1 MRNEM
6 NTLETESRIE
16 TITGNVVGDESLI
29 ENLIVPP
36 TAPEIPGLRFRGF
49 RGEADYPNILAA
61 INASKGADQTERS
74 DTLESVANNYAHLTN
89 CDPYQDMIF
98 AEVNGE
104 VVGYGRAEWHLND
117 EGQWIGFHLAFLDP
131 AWRRKGIGTAM
142 LRYLEQ
148 RLRQVADRLHAE
160 GVIAADTP
168 RLFETF
174 ASDTEMGR
182 EILLQKEGYTG
193 VRFEHFMSRPLS
205 EPIEITPMPE
215 GLEVRQVS
223 PEQVRAVWE
232 AANEAFRDHW
242 GYIEPSEE
250 EYQRFLE
257 DPITDPSLWMV
268 AWDGDQVAGSVQNF
282 LDRNENEEYQRKRG
296 YTEGISVRRPY
307 RKLGLAT
314 ALLTRSL
321 QMFKDMEMEEAAL
334 GVDSQNLS
342 GAFRVYERVGFR
354 VYKCQT
360 IYRKPL

>member
-1 MRNEM
+1 MK
-6 NTLETESRIE
+6 TLETESKID
-16 TITGNVVGDESLI
+16 TLLGDVIVTQPVINNVI
-29 ENLIVPP
+29 IPP
-36 TAPEIPGLRFRGF
+36 AAPEIPGMRFRGF
-49 RGEADYPNILAA
+49 QGEADYPNILAA
-61 INASKGADQTERS
+61 INASKGTDQIERS

-104 VVGYGRAEWHLND
+104 VVGYGRVEWQLND
-117 EGQWIGFHLAFLDP
+117 EGQWIGFHFVFLHP

-148 RLRQVADRLHAE
+148 HLRQIADRLQAE
-160 GVIAADTP
+160 GVITGDTP
-168 RLFETF
+168 RFFEAS
-174 ASDTEMGR
+174 ASDTETGR
-182 EILLQKEGYTG
+182 EALLQKEGYSG

-215 GLEVRQVS
+215 GLEVRPVS
-223 PEQVRAVWE
+223 PEQVRAIWD
-232 AANEAFRDHW
+232 AASEAFRDHW
-242 GYIEPSEE
+242 GYAEPSEE

-257 DPITDPSLWMV
+257 DPVTDPSMWMV

-282 LDRNENEEYQRKRG
+282 LHRQENEEYHRQRG

-307 RKLGLAT
+307 RKPGLAT

-321 QMFKDMEMEEAAL
+321 QMFKEMGMDEAAL

-342 GAFRVYERVGFR
+342 GAFRVYERAGFR
-354 VYKCQT
+354 VYKRQT
-360 IYRKPL
+360 IYRKSL

>member
-1 MRNEM
+1 MS
-6 NTLETESRIE
+6 TLETESKVGALTGDLMGTQSVVD
-16 TITGNVVGDESLI
+16 TII
-29 ENLIVPP
+29 IPP
-36 TAPEIPGLRFRGF
+36 AAPEIPGLRFRRF
-49 RGEADYPNILAA
+49 RGEADYPNMLAV
-61 INASKGADQTERS
+61 INASKGMDQIEFS
-74 DTLESVANNYAHLTN
+74 DSLEAIANNYAHLTN
-89 CDPYQDMIF
+89 SDPYQDMIL

-104 VVGYGRAEWHLND
+104 VVGYGRVEWHLNG
-117 EGQWIGFHLAFLDP
+117 EGQWIGFHFAFMHP

-142 LRYLEQ
+142 LRFQEQ
-148 RLRQVADRLHAE
+148 RLRQIADCLQAE
-160 GVIAADTP
+160 GVIKSETPRFFETYAADT
-168 RLFETF
+168 EI
-174 ASDTEMGR
+174 GR
-182 EILLQKEGYTG
+182 EVLLQKEGYHG

-205 EPIEITPMPE
+205 EPVEITPLPE
-215 GLEVRQVS
+215 GLEVRSIS

-257 DPITDPSLWMV
+257 DPITEPSLWMV

-282 LDRNENEEYQRKRG
+282 VHHDENEEYQRKRG

-307 RKLGLAT
+307 RKRGLAT

-321 QMFKDMEMEEAAL
+321 QMFKDMGMEEAAL

-342 GAFRVYERVGFR
+342 GAFRLYERVGFR

-360 IYRKPL
+360 IYRKPF

>member
-1 MRNEM
+1 MG
-6 NTLETESRIE
+6 TQSVVD
-16 TITGNVVGDESLI
+16 TII
-29 ENLIVPP
+29 IPP
-36 TAPEIPGLRFRGF
+36 AAPDIPGLRFRGF
-49 RGEADYPNILAA
+49 RGEVDYPNMLAV
-61 INASKGADQTERS
+61 INASKSADQIERS
-74 DTLESVANNYAHLTN
+74 DTLEAIANNYAHLTN
-89 CDPYQDMIF
+89 SDPYQDMIF
-98 AEVNGE
+98 AEVYGE
-104 VVGYGRAEWHLND
+104 VVGYGRVEWHLND
-117 EGQWIGFHLAFLDP
+117 EGQWIGFHFAFLHP
-131 AWRRKGIGTAM
+131 AWRRMGIGTAM
-142 LRYLEQ
+142 LRYQEQ
-148 RLRQVADRLHAE
+148 RLRQIADRLLAE
-160 GVIAADTP
+160 GVITADMP

-174 ASDTEMGR
+174 ASDTEIGR
-182 EILLQKEGYTG
+182 EALLQKEGYGG
-193 VRFEHFMSRPLS
+193 VRFEHLMSRPLS
-205 EPIEITPMPE
+205 EPIEITPIRE